1 MKRIRGAILMD
12 MLMGL
17 MVSFLV
23 GAVIMSAIQTSV
35 SARQTVTEQNDS
47 QTEAR
52 RPLDIMAD
60 HLRNAQLASS
70 APQQVLA
77 AGATATSLT
86 YYSDAARTPI
96 TYALSGTTLNRTD
109 GGSTTVVLTGVT
121 SLRFSYYKIAS
132 YNAAG
137 FVACTTPTAPLSTEL
152 TRLAAIQIDASVT
165 QDGYTSSYSTIVRL
179 RNSPKKL
186 RL

>member
-35 SARQTVTEQNDS
+35 SARQTIMEQNDS

-52 RPLDIMAD
+52 QPLDIMAD
-60 HLRNAQLASS
+60 HLRNAQLAST

-77 AGATATSLT
+77 AGTATSLT

-109 GGSTTVVLTGVT
+109 GGNTTVVLTGVT